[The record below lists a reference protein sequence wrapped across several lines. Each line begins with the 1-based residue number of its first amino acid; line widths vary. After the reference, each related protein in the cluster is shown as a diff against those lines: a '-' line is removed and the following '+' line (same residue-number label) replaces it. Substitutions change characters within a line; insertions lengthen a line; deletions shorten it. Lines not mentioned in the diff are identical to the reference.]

1 MILVR
6 PNKPSSRVEI
16 LYICSQCSNKQV
28 FNYAIAVD
36 NLPKDLVPA
45 LSFDKCNICN
55 TYFRP
60 SNAVFIAIIDPKEEH
75 NV

>member
-16 LYICSQCSNKQV
+16 LYICAQCSNKQV
-28 FNYAIAVD
+28 FNYAIVVD
-36 NLPKDLVPA
+36 SLPKDLVPA
-45 LSFDKCNICN
+45 LSFDICN
-55 TYFRP
+55 KCKTYFRP
-60 SNAVFIAIIDPKEEH
+60 SNAVFIAIADPKEEH